1 MSAPTKQA
9 GPVSPS
15 GATAGGDE
23 QAKRRD
29 RRVAWILLAPTLTIL
44 TVVGFYPLV
53 HSLYVSMTGYRPTQ
67 PAKDQ
72 GFLFLDNYASAVTA
86 QQFGDAL
93 LLTSAFTASS
103 VVISFFLGLGL
114 AILFNTNR
122 PGFVI
127 IRSLLL
133 IPMLVTPIAVG
144 IIWRVM
150 MAPDFGVLNQ
160 LLTIL
165 GLPELGWIGST
176 STALFSVVLV
186 DTWQWTPFMFIII
199 FAGLRALPRSPFEAA
214 AIDGAGPLRT
224 FWNITLPM
232 LRPVI
237 LIAVLLRLID
247 AVRTYDMVYIMT
259 RGGPNLATDLVSI
272 YLQRI
277 NFQFFDLGFG
287 AALSWIT
294 LLLVLVVV
302 LALVKWGGV
311 LMQRA
316 ESEAGTT

>member
-1 MSAPTKQA
+1 VSAPTKQA
-9 GPVSPS
+9 SPAAAS
-15 GATAGGDE
+15 EVTASGDE
-23 QAKRRD
+23 RARRRD
-29 RRVAWILLAPTLTIL
+29 RATAWILLAPTLTIL

-53 HSLYVSMTGYRPTQ
+53 YSLYISTTGYRPTQ
-67 PAKDQ
+67 PNKEQ
-72 GFLFLDNYASAVTA
+72 GFVYLDNYASAVTA
-86 QQFGDAL
+86 GQFGDAL
-93 LLTSAFTASS
+93 VLTSVFTASS
-103 VVISFFLGLGL
+103 VVVSFLLALGL
-114 AILFNTNR
+114 AVLFNTNR
-122 PGFVI
+122 PGLLI

-133 IPMLVTPIAVG
+133 VPMLVTPIAVG

-160 LLTIL
+160 LLALL
-165 GLPELGWIGST
+165 GLPEIGWIGST
-176 STALFSVVLV
+176 STALISVMLV
-186 DTWQWTPFMFIII
+186 DVWQWTPFMFIII
-199 FAGLRALPRSPFEAA
+199 FAGLRALPQSPFEAA

-247 AVRTYDMVYIMT
+247 AVRTYDTVYIMT

-294 LLLVLVVV
+294 LLLVLATV

-311 LMQRA
+311 LMERA
-316 ESEAGTT
+316 DSEAGTT

>member
-1 MSAPTKQA
+1 MS
-9 GPVSPS
+9 SP
-15 GATAGGDE
+15 GAITGGDE

-29 RRVAWILLAPTLTIL
+29 RAVAWMLLAPTLTIL

-53 HSLYVSMTGYRPTQ
+53 YSLYISTTGYRPTQ
-67 PAKDQ
+67 PTKHQ
-72 GFLFLDNYASAVTA
+72 GFVFLDNYASAVTA
-86 QQFGDAL
+86 GQFGDAL

-103 VVISFFLGLGL
+103 VALSFLLGLGL
-114 AILFNTNR
+114 AVLFNTNR
-122 PGFVI
+122 PGFVL

-133 IPMLVTPIAVG
+133 VPMLVTPIAVG

-160 LLTIL
+160 LLTIF
-165 GLPELGWIGST
+165 GLPEIGWIGST

-186 DTWQWTPFMFIII
+186 DVWQWTPFMFIII

-294 LLLVLVVV
+294 LLLVLAVV

-316 ESEAGTT
+316 ESEAGTA